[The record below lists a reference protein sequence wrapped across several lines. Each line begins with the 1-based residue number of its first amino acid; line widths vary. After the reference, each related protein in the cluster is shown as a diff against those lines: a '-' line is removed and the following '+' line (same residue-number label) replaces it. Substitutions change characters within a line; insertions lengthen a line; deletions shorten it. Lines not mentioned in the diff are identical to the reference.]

1 MLLMLQK
8 CIRGGICHVIDQYS
22 KAKNKC
28 MKYYDEYKEW
38 SYLKD
43 WNVEIL
49 YWYAMSQK
57 ISVND
62 FKWVEDTSKFDE
74 DFIKSYNYVSD
85 EGYFFEV
92 DVEDIKNLHDIHND
106 LPFLSERIKIEK
118 VEKVVANLHV
128 KEEYVIHIRI

>member
-1 MLLMLQK
+1 MLLMLRK
-8 CIRGGICHVIDQYS
+8 GIRGGICHVIDQYS
-22 KAKNKC
+22 KAKNKY

-43 WNVEIL
+43 WNVDIL

-118 VEKVVANLHV
+118 VEKVVANLRV

>member
-1 MLLMLQK
+1 MLRK
-8 CIRGGICHVIDQYS
+8 GIRGGICHVIDQYS
-22 KAKNKC
+22 KAKNKY

-43 WNVEIL
+43 WNVDIL

>member
-1 MLLMLQK
+1 MLRK
-8 CIRGGICHVIDQYS
+8 GIRGGICHVIDQYS
-22 KAKNKC
+22 KAKNKY

-43 WNVEIL
+43 WNVDIL

-62 FKWVEDTSKFDE
+62 FKWVEDISKFDE

>member
-1 MLLMLQK
+1 MLLMLRK
-8 CIRGGICHVIDQYS
+8 GIRGGICHVIDQYS
-22 KAKNKC
+22 KAKNKY

-43 WNVEIL
+43 WNVDIL

>member
-1 MLLMLQK
+1 MLLMLRK
-8 CIRGGICHVIDQYS
+8 GIRGGICHVIDQYS
-22 KAKNKC
+22 KAKNKYI
-28 MKYYDEYKEW
+28 KYYDEYKEW

-43 WNVEIL
+43 WNVDIL